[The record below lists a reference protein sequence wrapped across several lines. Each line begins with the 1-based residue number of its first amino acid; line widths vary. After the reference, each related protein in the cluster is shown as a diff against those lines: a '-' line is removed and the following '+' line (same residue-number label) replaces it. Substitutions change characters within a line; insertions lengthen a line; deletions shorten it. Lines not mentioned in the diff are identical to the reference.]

1 MAIDR
6 GPGHAFHTGALE
18 HGSLIRLDPEAGDYA
33 TLTFPFNPETVRRAR
48 TGRWEPRRRR
58 REGSAVDTPQ
68 QARGQLG
75 AHGSSALLAESE
87 TISFRLV
94 LDATETILRS
104 TTRSAVAEV
113 TGAVGG
119 ALGRLVG
126 GATGG
131 AAGAAVGE
139 SRGFAAGA
147 MAGGG
152 LASDNA
158 WEVGVLPEMAFL
170 EQVSLGRQP
179 EEPARGQRNQGTPI
193 RPLRPDELLLQ
204 LGSVRWF
211 PCVLT
216 ELSITEQRFTPEL
229 VPMRAEADLKLTVLE
244 PVENTYNPFV
254 RQAFDQLLAM
264 RTERVGLLGTTAS
277 TSLSSRL
284 GGDGGAP

>member
-6 GPGHAFHTGALE
+6 GPGHALHTGALE
-18 HGSLIRLDPEAGDYA
+18 HGCLIRLDPEAGDYA

-58 REGSAVDTPQ
+58 RAETAVDTPQ
-68 QARGQLG
+68 QSRGQLG
-75 AHGSSALLAESE
+75 GHGSSALLAEAE
-87 TISFRLV
+87 TISFRLL

-104 TTRSAVAEV
+104 TTRSALAEV

-119 ALGRLVG
+119 ALGRVAG
-126 GATGG
+126 GLAG
-131 AAGAAVGE
+131 GAAVGE
-139 SRGFAAGA
+139 SRGSTAGA
-147 MAGGG
+147 LAGGG
-152 LASDNA
+152 LPTDNA
-158 WEVGVLPEMAFL
+158 WEVGVLPELAFL
-170 EQVSLGRQP
+170 EQVSLGREP
-179 EEPARGQRNQGTPI
+179 EEPPRGSLNQGTPI

-204 LGSVRWF
+204 LGSARWF

-229 VPMRAEADLKLTVLE
+229 VPVRAEADVKLTVLD
-244 PVENTYNPFV
+244 PVESSYNPFV

-277 TSLSSRL
+277 TSLASRL
-284 GGDGGAP
+284 GGEGGAS